1 MKYSDLLSKV
11 SVLILEE
18 DDVQRDLF
26 SQWIPTVSTK
36 IVAESE
42 DVFHEFDSS
51 VALVILSQTALNDE
65 ESEIQRYILSR
76 NPSCQMVL
84 ITSSALDEAFYEEE
98 YDATITQPISKQ
110 EFTTLIEKRLRY
122 GIYSALIEEFYA
134 LNSRLLTLERGDSDD
149 GDDELKKTIQARIQK
164 VEIPI
169 QHIGSTINHEDTQE
183 LLKSL
188 SLHKEFLN
196 SPSNDKESPARS
208 KFLPDQCPN
217 CSLTWSVDHGNQLG
231 QGYTKMGANVW
242 KCADCGYTVHS
253 YNASNRYI
261 S

>member
-18 DDVQRDLF
+18 DDIQRDLF
-26 SQWIPTVSTK
+26 SQWITTVSTK
-36 IVAESE
+36 IVAEPE

-65 ESEIQRYILSR
+65 ESEIQRYILTR
-76 NPSCQMVL
+76 KPSCQMVL
-84 ITSSALDEAFYEEE
+84 ITSSAVDERVVEEE
-98 YDATITQPISKQ
+98 YDVTITQPISKR
-110 EFTTLIEKRLRY
+110 EFSTLVEKRLRY
-122 GIYSALIEEFYA
+122 GIYSALLEEFYT
-134 LNSRLLTLERGDSDD
+134 LNSRLLTLERSDSDED
-149 GDDELKKTIQARIQK
+149 EELKRTIQDRIQK

-169 QHIGSTINHEDTQE
+169 QHIGSTITHEDTQE
-183 LLKSL
+183 LLESL

-196 SPSNDKESPARS
+196 SPSNDEEAPTAS

-217 CSLTWSVDHGNQLG
+217 CSLTWGVDHGNQLG
-231 QGYTKMGANVW
+231 QGYTRMGANVW
-242 KCADCGYTVHS
+242 KCTDCSYTVHS
-253 YNASNRYI
+253 NDGSNRYI

>member
-11 SVLILEE
+11 STLVLEE
-18 DDVQRDLF
+18 DDIRRDLY
-26 SQWIPTVSTK
+26 SQWITTVSTK
-36 IVAESE
+36 IVTEPE
-42 DVFHEFDSS
+42 DIFHEFDSS

-65 ESEIQRYILSR
+65 ESEIQRYILTR
-76 NPSCQMVL
+76 EPSCQMVL
-84 ITSSALDEAFYEEE
+84 LTSSAVDEVFFEEE
-98 YDATITQPISKQ
+98 YDATITRPVSKQ
-110 EFTTLIEKRLRY
+110 EFTTLVEKRLRY

-134 LNSRLLTLERGDSDD
+134 LNSRLLTLERSDSD
-149 GDDELKKTIQARIQK
+149 GDDEIKKTIQDRIQK

-169 QHIGSTINHEDTQE
+169 QHIKSTIDHEDTQE

-196 SPSNDKESPARS
+196 SPSNDKEAPTTS

-217 CSLTWSVDHGNQLG
+217 CSLTWGVDHGNQLG
-231 QGYTKMGANVW
+231 QGYTQMGASVW
-242 KCADCGYTVHS
+242 KCTDCSYTVRS
-253 YNASNRYI
+253 NDGSNRYV